1 MHLYLIKRKL
11 KESLSGGGWWEER
24 GYIVCGCESTLGK
37 FSIEEHAVAVGGMQ
51 PRVLFSL
58 VFMLMLVLMTGS
70 SDAGRTKKE
79 KGKKSNSACKEWEWG
94 ACEPAS
100 GDCGTGLREGTCKE
114 IDDTKTV
121 KCKVPC
127 NWKKQFGSDC
137 KYKFGNWGECD
148 TETGLKTRN
157 GTLKKALFNAE
168 CEQSVKVTKSCDK
181 SKTKSKGKKG
191 RKGM

>member
-1 MHLYLIKRKL
+1 MCTYLQK
-11 KESLSGGGWWEER
+11 
-24 GYIVCGCESTLGK
+24 
-37 FSIEEHAVAVGGMQ
+37 MQ